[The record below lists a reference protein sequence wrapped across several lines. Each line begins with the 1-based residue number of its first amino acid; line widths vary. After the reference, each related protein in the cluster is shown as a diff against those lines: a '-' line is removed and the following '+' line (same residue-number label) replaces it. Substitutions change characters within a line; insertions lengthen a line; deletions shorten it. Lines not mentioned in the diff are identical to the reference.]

1 MNMNTEIEKQ
11 TLLSEPLSQ
20 DTLRLARALYN
31 TYEENDDDDLDMDIK
46 IEAILR
52 LLKLENTQDSLL
64 YIRKLLEELN
74 EPLGVKDF
82 TFEGKRYPLRF
93 VTFCKYS
100 FHNEILHIQLSQE
113 YLDVQKNYMLDAFL

>member
-1 MNMNTEIEKQ
+1 MNTEIEKQ

-20 DTLRLARALYN
+20 DALRLARALYN

-82 TFEGKRYPLRF
+82 AFEGNRYPLRF

-100 FHNEILHIQLSQE
+100 FHDEILHIQLSQE

>member
-1 MNMNTEIEKQ
+1 MNTENKKQ

-20 DTLRLARALYN
+20 DAMRLARALYN
-31 TYEENDDDDLDMDIK
+31 TYKENDDGDLDMYIK

-52 LLKLENTQDSLL
+52 LLKLEDTQESLL

-82 TFEGKRYPLRF
+82 NFDGKIYPLHF
-93 VTFCKYS
+93 VIFCKYS
-100 FHNEILHIQLSQE
+100 FDERTLHIQLSQE
-113 YLDVQKNYMLDAFL
+113 YLDVQQNYMQDAFL